1 MQVIKCILN
10 LSGGE
15 ATVRDENGRLRDA
28 PETKIGVAA
37 ALELDLRSD
46 AADPETG
53 QLMPYPFEE
62 LSSAD
67 SFYFCLDG
75 DWDHDTQPKL
85 FKTSGIS
92 LTQSEDGRTI
102 FRVELP
108 ETATPTL
115 MAAVAKNKSI
125 PLIAEF
131 AGYSAASGAA
141 QAIFAWSFSITLK
154 NRIFIGDTPPAEVV
168 NDPQYLNA
176 AEVMA
181 LIADATRPIQNPG
194 PKGDEGP
201 PGPSAYQLAVA
212 NGYEGTITE
221 WIAELEGESAYEA
234 AVAEGYTGTRPE
246 WLESLKGA
254 DGKGLEFDATGTFMQ
269 KALYDD
275 RPAGFKFAATVVDSV
290 AKKTTLYIYAKASNN
305 YADWCENPVVIVF

>member
-1 MQVIKCILN
+1 MQIIKSSLL

-15 ATVRDENGRLRDA
+15 ATVCDDSGRSRQA

-53 QLMPYPFEE
+53 QLMPYPFAE
-62 LSSAD
+62 LSGAD

-154 NRIFIGDTPPAEVV
+154 NRVFIGEPPAEVV

-181 LIADATRPIQNPG
+181 LIAAATQSTTPG
-194 PKGDEGP
+194 PKGD
-201 PGPSAYQLAVA
+201 PGDPGLNAYQLAVA
-212 NGYEGTITE
+212 NGYTGTITE

-234 AVAEGYTGTRPE
+234 AVAEGYTGTRNE

-254 DGKGLEFDATGTFMQ
+254 D
-269 KALYDD
+269 
-275 RPAGFKFAATVVDSV
+275 
-290 AKKTTLYIYAKASNN
+290 
-305 YADWCENPVVIVF
+305 